1 METQTQNMDEILD
14 GSIVLAKQTLLNDT
28 IQTEQKLKEFEDTY
42 LNIVVADVKDLQG
55 YSFIVDG
62 MKSLKKTRTSIEKR
76 RKELTEPA
84 LKYQRELKAEAD
96 RLTQRIETIETHLD
110 KQKQWFENAT
120 KAEQERVFNLR
131 IAQLTENGFELSNGF
146 YIAGAI
152 HLSGD
157 KVKSL
162 DDSEFDFYIEQGKKE
177 KARKEAE
184 KQLLAEQQKAM
195 QEAQLEIQRLR
206 EELAKER
213 ERVAQERAELEAQKQ
228 ALDKTY
234 NKEDQPEPIIEQPIE
249 QVIDNSSVTE
259 VAPIPMIDPVIEQK
273 VLITEVYEESISSDS
288 HPVQTESFETFRN
301 RLIEVIS
308 NDLHPVQIDGFEI
321 FRNRLIEFVSD
332 NNNKLSRQL
341 LIDWA
346 NEQTI

>member
-1 METQTQNMDEILD
+1 METKTQNMDEILD

-96 RLTQRIETIETHLD
+96 RLTERIETIETHLD

-162 DDSEFDFYIEQGKKE
+162 DDSEFNFYIEQGKKE

-213 ERVAQERAELEAQKQ
+213 ERVAKERAELEAQKQ

-234 NKEDQPEPIIEQPIE
+234 NKEEQPEPIIEQPIE
-249 QVIDNSSVTE
+249 QVVENPSVTE
-259 VAPIPMIDPVIEQK
+259 TAPIELIEQSEPVIEQK
-273 VLITEVYEESISSDS
+273 VLITEVYEE
-288 HPVQTESFETFRN
+288 
-301 RLIEVIS
+301 VIS
-308 NDLHPVQIDGFEI
+308 NDPHPVQIDGFEI
-321 FRNRLIEFVSD
+321 FRNRLIDYVSD

-341 LIDWA
+341 IIDWA
-346 NEQTI
+346 NEQSI

>member
-1 METQTQNMDEILD
+1 METQTQTQNMDEILD
-14 GSIVLAKQTLLNDT
+14 GSIVLAKQTLLTDT

-62 MKSLKKTRTSIEKR
+62 MKTLKKTRTSIEKR

-96 RLTQRIETIETHLD
+96 RLTDRIENIETHLD

-162 DDSEFDFYIEQGKKE
+162 DDSEFNFYIEQGKKE

-206 EELAKER
+206 DELAKER
-213 ERVAQERAELEAQKQ
+213 ERVAKERAELEAQKQ

-234 NKEDQPEPIIEQPIE
+234 NAPIEVVEPKQSFADLAGPPSDEVIEIQPEPIQEAEPIIE
-249 QVIDNSSVTE
+249 T
-259 VAPIPMIDPVIEQK
+259 K
-273 VLITEVYEESISSDS
+273 VLITEVYEETISN
-288 HPVQTESFETFRN
+288 ESNFVIEIDGFIEFKN
-301 RLIEVIS
+301 RLIS
-308 NDLHPVQIDGFEI
+308 Y
-321 FRNRLIEFVSD
+321 VSD

-346 NEQTI
+346 NEQVL

>member
-96 RLTQRIETIETHLD
+96 RLTERIEKIETHLD

-195 QEAQLEIQRLR
+195 QEAQMEIQRLR

-234 NKEDQPEPIIEQPIE
+234 NKEEIVPQTEAIEQPIE
-249 QVIDNSSVTE
+249 QVVDNSSVTE
-259 VAPIPMIDPVIEQK
+259 VAPIELIEQSEPVIEQK
-273 VLITEVYEESISSDS
+273 VLITEVYEE
-288 HPVQTESFETFRN
+288 
-301 RLIEVIS
+301 VIS
-308 NDLHPVQIDGFEI
+308 NDPHPVQIDGFEI

>member
-14 GSIVLAKQTLLNDT
+14 GSIVLAKQTLLTDT

-96 RLTQRIETIETHLD
+96 RLTERIEKIETHLD

-195 QEAQLEIQRLR
+195 QEAQMEIQRLR

-234 NKEDQPEPIIEQPIE
+234 NKEEIVPQTESIEQPIE
-249 QVIDNSSVTE
+249 QVVDNSSVTE
-259 VAPIPMIDPVIEQK
+259 VAPIELIEQSEPIIEEK
-273 VLITEVYEESISSDS
+273 VVVNEIIEESISSD
-288 HPVQTESFETFRN
+288 P
-301 RLIEVIS
+301 
-308 NDLHPVQIDGFEI
+308 HPVQIDGFEI
-321 FRNRLIEFVSD
+321 FRNRLIDYVSD

-341 LIDWA
+341 IIDWA

>member
-1 METQTQNMDEILD
+1 METKTQNMDEILD

-96 RLTQRIETIETHLD
+96 RLTERIETIETHLD

-162 DDSEFDFYIEQGKKE
+162 DDSEFNFYIEQGKKE

-213 ERVAQERAELEAQKQ
+213 ERVAKERAELEAQKQ

-234 NKEDQPEPIIEQPIE
+234 NKEEQTEAIEQPIE
-249 QVIDNSSVTE
+249 QVVENPSVTE
-259 VAPIPMIDPVIEQK
+259 AAPIELIEQSEPVIEQK
-273 VLITEVYEESISSDS
+273 VLITEVYEE
-288 HPVQTESFETFRN
+288 
-301 RLIEVIS
+301 VIS
-308 NDLHPVQIDGFEI
+308 NDPHPVQIDGFEI

>member
-1 METQTQNMDEILD
+1 METKTQNMDEILD

-62 MKSLKKTRTSIEKR
+62 MKCLKKTRTSIEKR

-96 RLTQRIETIETHLD
+96 RLTDRIENIETHLD

-162 DDSEFDFYIEQGKKE
+162 DDLEFNFYIEQGKKE

-213 ERVAQERAELEAQKQ
+213 ERVAKERAELEAQKL

-234 NKEDQPEPIIEQPIE
+234 NKEEIIPQTEAIEQQIEEVVSIEEVLMIEEVAPQQTNKPIIEE
-249 QVIDNSSVTE
+249 KVIS
-259 VAPIPMIDPVIEQK
+259 IDVN
-273 VLITEVYEESISSDS
+273 EESISNENNFVIEIDGFN
-288 HPVQTESFETFRN
+288 EFRN
-301 RLIEVIS
+301 RLIS
-308 NDLHPVQIDGFEI
+308 Y
-321 FRNRLIEFVSD
+321 VSD

-346 NEQTI
+346 NEQII

>member
-96 RLTQRIETIETHLD
+96 RLTERIETIETHLD

-162 DDSEFDFYIEQGKKE
+162 DDSEFNFYIEQGKKE

-213 ERVAQERAELEAQKQ
+213 ERVAKERAELEAQKQ

-234 NKEDQPEPIIEQPIE
+234 NKEEIVPQTETIEQPIE
-249 QVIDNSSVTE
+249 QVAIIEEVTMIE
-259 VAPIPMIDPVIEQK
+259 EFAPQQTNEPIIEEKVIVNE
-273 VLITEVYEESISSDS
+273 IIEESISSD
-288 HPVQTESFETFRN
+288 P
-301 RLIEVIS
+301 
-308 NDLHPVQIDGFEI
+308 HPVQIDGFEI
-321 FRNRLIEFVSD
+321 FRNRLIDYVSD

-341 LIDWA
+341 IIDWA

>member
-96 RLTQRIETIETHLD
+96 RLTERIETIETHLD

-162 DDSEFDFYIEQGKKE
+162 DDSEFKFYIEQGKKE

-213 ERVAQERAELEAQKQ
+213 ERVAKERAELEAQKQ

-234 NKEDQPEPIIEQPIE
+234 NKEEIVPQTETIEQPIE
-249 QVIDNSSVTE
+249 QVAIIEEVTMIE
-259 VAPIPMIDPVIEQK
+259 EFAPQQTNEPIIEEK
-273 VLITEVYEESISSDS
+273 VVVNEIIEESISSD
-288 HPVQTESFETFRN
+288 P
-301 RLIEVIS
+301 
-308 NDLHPVQIDGFEI
+308 HPVQIDGFEI
-321 FRNRLIEFVSD
+321 FRNRLIDYVSD

-341 LIDWA
+341 IIDWA

>member
-1 METQTQNMDEILD
+1 METKTQNMDEILD

-96 RLTQRIETIETHLD
+96 RLTERIENIETHLE

-162 DDSEFDFYIEQGKKE
+162 DDSEFNFYIEQGKKE

-213 ERVAQERAELEAQKQ
+213 ERVAKERAELEAQKQ

-234 NKEDQPEPIIEQPIE
+234 NKEEIIPQTEAIEQPIE
-249 QVIDNSSVTE
+249 QVATIEEVTMIE
-259 VAPIPMIDPVIEQK
+259 EFEPQQTNEPIIEEK
-273 VLITEVYEESISSDS
+273 VVVNEIIE
-288 HPVQTESFETFRN
+288 
-301 RLIEVIS
+301 EVIS
-308 NDLHPVQIDGFEI
+308 NDPQPVQKDGFEI
-321 FRNRLIEFVSD
+321 FRNRLIDYVSD

-341 LIDWA
+341 IIDWA
-346 NEQTI
+346 NEQSI

>member
-96 RLTQRIETIETHLD
+96 RLTERIETIETHLD

-213 ERVAQERAELEAQKQ
+213 ERVAKERAELEAQKQ

-234 NKEDQPEPIIEQPIE
+234 NKEEIVPKTEAIEQPIE
-249 QVIDNSSVTE
+249 QVVENPSVTE
-259 VAPIPMIDPVIEQK
+259 VAPIELIEQSEPVIEQK
-273 VLITEVYEESISSDS
+273 VLITEVYEE
-288 HPVQTESFETFRN
+288 
-301 RLIEVIS
+301 VIS
-308 NDLHPVQIDGFEI
+308 NDPHPVQIDGFEI

>member
-96 RLTQRIETIETHLD
+96 RLTERIETIETHLD

-162 DDSEFDFYIEQGKKE
+162 DDSEFNFYIEQGKKE

-213 ERVAQERAELEAQKQ
+213 ERVAKERAELEAQKQ

-234 NKEDQPEPIIEQPIE
+234 NKEEIVPQTETIEQPIE
-249 QVIDNSSVTE
+249 QVVENHSVTE
-259 VAPIPMIDPVIEQK
+259 SAPIELIEQSEPVIEQK
-273 VLITEVYEESISSDS
+273 VLITEVYEE
-288 HPVQTESFETFRN
+288 
-301 RLIEVIS
+301 VIS
-308 NDLHPVQIDGFEI
+308 NDPHPVQIDGFEI
-321 FRNRLIEFVSD
+321 FRNRLIDYVSD

-341 LIDWA
+341 IIDWA
-346 NEQTI
+346 NEQFI

>member
-96 RLTQRIETIETHLD
+96 RLTERIETIETHLD

-162 DDSEFDFYIEQGKKE
+162 DDSEFNFYIEQGKKE

-213 ERVAQERAELEAQKQ
+213 ERVAKERAELEAQKQ

-234 NKEDQPEPIIEQPIE
+234 NKEEQPEPIIEQPIE
-249 QVIDNSSVTE
+249 QVVENPSVTE
-259 VAPIPMIDPVIEQK
+259 SAPIELIEQSEPVIEQK
-273 VLITEVYEESISSDS
+273 VLITEVYEE
-288 HPVQTESFETFRN
+288 
-301 RLIEVIS
+301 VIS
-308 NDLHPVQIDGFEI
+308 NDPHPVQIDGFEI

>member
-62 MKSLKKTRTSIEKR
+62 IKSLKKTKTSIEKR

-84 LKYQRELKAEAD
+84 LKYQRELKGEAD
-96 RLTQRIETIETHLD
+96 RLTERVEPIIAHLE

-162 DDSEFDFYIEQGKKE
+162 DDSEFNFYIEQGKKE

-195 QEAQLEIQRLR
+195 QEAQMEIQRLR

-213 ERVAQERAELEAQKQ
+213 ERVAKERAELEAQKQ

-234 NKEDQPEPIIEQPIE
+234 SKEEQPEPIIEQPIE
-249 QVIDNSSVTE
+249 QVVENPSVTE
-259 VAPIPMIDPVIEQK
+259 TAPIELIEQSEPVIEQK
-273 VLITEVYEESISSDS
+273 VLITEVYEE
-288 HPVQTESFETFRN
+288 
-301 RLIEVIS
+301 VIS
-308 NDLHPVQIDGFEI
+308 NDPHPVQIDGFEI

>member
-96 RLTQRIETIETHLD
+96 RLTERIETIETHLD

-195 QEAQLEIQRLR
+195 QEAQMEIQRLR

-234 NKEDQPEPIIEQPIE
+234 NKEEIVPQTEAIEQPIE
-249 QVIDNSSVTE
+249 QVVDNSSVTE
-259 VAPIPMIDPVIEQK
+259 VAPIELIEQSEPIIEEK
-273 VLITEVYEESISSDS
+273 VVVNEIIEESISSD
-288 HPVQTESFETFRN
+288 P
-301 RLIEVIS
+301 
-308 NDLHPVQIDGFEI
+308 HPVQIDGFEI
-321 FRNRLIEFVSD
+321 FRNRLIDYVSD

-341 LIDWA
+341 IIDWA

>member
-96 RLTQRIETIETHLD
+96 RLTERIETIETHLD

-162 DDSEFDFYIEQGKKE
+162 DDSEFNFYIEQGKKE

-213 ERVAQERAELEAQKQ
+213 ERVAKERAELEAQKQ

-234 NKEDQPEPIIEQPIE
+234 NKEEQPEPIIEQPIE
-249 QVIDNSSVTE
+249 QVVENHSVTE
-259 VAPIPMIDPVIEQK
+259 AAPIELIEQSEPVIEQK
-273 VLITEVYEESISSDS
+273 VLITEVYEE
-288 HPVQTESFETFRN
+288 
-301 RLIEVIS
+301 VIS
-308 NDLHPVQIDGFEI
+308 NDPHPVQIDGFEI

>member
-195 QEAQLEIQRLR
+195 QEAQMEIQRLR

-213 ERVAQERAELEAQKQ
+213 ERVAKERAELEAQKQ

-234 NKEDQPEPIIEQPIE
+234 SKEEQPEPIIEQPIE
-249 QVIDNSSVTE
+249 QVVDNSSVTE
-259 VAPIPMIDPVIEQK
+259 VAPIELIEQSEPVIEQK
-273 VLITEVYEESISSDS
+273 VLITEVYEE
-288 HPVQTESFETFRN
+288 V
-301 RLIEVIS
+301 VS
-308 NDLHPVQIDGFEI
+308 NDPHPVQIDGFEI

>member
-96 RLTQRIETIETHLD
+96 RLTERIETIETHLD

-162 DDSEFDFYIEQGKKE
+162 DDSEFNFYIDQGKKE

-213 ERVAQERAELEAQKQ
+213 ERVAKERAELEAQKQ

-234 NKEDQPEPIIEQPIE
+234 NKEEIVPQTETIEQPIE
-249 QVIDNSSVTE
+249 QVAIIEEVTMIE
-259 VAPIPMIDPVIEQK
+259 EFAPQQTNEPIIEEKVIVNE
-273 VLITEVYEESISSDS
+273 IIEESISSD
-288 HPVQTESFETFRN
+288 P
-301 RLIEVIS
+301 
-308 NDLHPVQIDGFEI
+308 HPVQIDGFEI
-321 FRNRLIEFVSD
+321 FRNRLIDYVSD

-341 LIDWA
+341 IIDWA

>member
-14 GSIVLAKQTLLNDT
+14 GSIVLAKQTLLTNT

-62 MKSLKKTRTSIEKR
+62 VKTLKKALTSIEKT

-96 RLTQRIETIETHLD
+96 RLADRIGNIKTHLE
-110 KQKQWFENAT
+110 KQKTWFEDAT

-162 DDSEFDFYIEQGKKE
+162 DDSEFNFYIEQGKKE

-206 EELAKER
+206 DELAKER
-213 ERVAQERAELEAQKQ
+213 ERVAKERAELEAQKL

-234 NKEDQPEPIIEQPIE
+234 NKEEIIEQTEAIEQPIE
-249 QVIDNSSVTE
+249 E
-259 VAPIPMIDPVIEQK
+259 VATIEEVVMIEEVLPQQTNKPIIEEKFVVNEIIEETTSNESNFVIEIDGFNEFK
-273 VLITEVYEESISSDS
+273 
-288 HPVQTESFETFRN
+288 N
-301 RLIEVIS
+301 RLIS
-308 NDLHPVQIDGFEI
+308 Y
-321 FRNRLIEFVSD
+321 VSD

-346 NEQTI
+346 NEQVL

>member
-1 METQTQNMDEILD
+1 
-14 GSIVLAKQTLLNDT
+14 
-28 IQTEQKLKEFEDTY
+28 
-42 LNIVVADVKDLQG
+42 
-55 YSFIVDG
+55 

-96 RLTQRIETIETHLD
+96 RLTDRIENIETHLD

-162 DDSEFDFYIEQGKKE
+162 DDLEFNFYIEQGKKE

-213 ERVAQERAELEAQKQ
+213 ERVAKERAELEAQKL

-234 NKEDQPEPIIEQPIE
+234 NKEEIIPQTEAIEQQIEEVVTIEEVLMIEEVAPQQTNKPIIEE
-249 QVIDNSSVTE
+249 KVIS
-259 VAPIPMIDPVIEQK
+259 IDVN
-273 VLITEVYEESISSDS
+273 EESISNENNFVIEIDGFN
-288 HPVQTESFETFRN
+288 EFRN
-301 RLIEVIS
+301 RLIS
-308 NDLHPVQIDGFEI
+308 Y
-321 FRNRLIEFVSD
+321 VSD

-346 NEQTI
+346 NEQII

>member
-62 MKSLKKTRTSIEKR
+62 MKSLKKTRTSIEKS

-96 RLTQRIETIETHLD
+96 RLTERIEPIITHLA
-110 KQKQWFENAT
+110 KQKQWFEDAT

-131 IAQLTENGFELSNGF
+131 IAQLTENGFELSNGY

-162 DDSEFDFYIEQGKKE
+162 DDSEFNFYIEQGKKE

-213 ERVAQERAELEAQKQ
+213 ERVAKERAELEAQKQ

-234 NKEDQPEPIIEQPIE
+234 NKEEQPEPIIEQPIE
-249 QVIDNSSVTE
+249 QVVENHSVTE
-259 VAPIPMIDPVIEQK
+259 AAPIELIEQSEPVIEQK
-273 VLITEVYEESISSDS
+273 VLITEVYEE
-288 HPVQTESFETFRN
+288 
-301 RLIEVIS
+301 VIS
-308 NDLHPVQIDGFEI
+308 NDPHPVQIDGFEI
-321 FRNRLIEFVSD
+321 FKNRLIEFVSD

>member
-96 RLTQRIETIETHLD
+96 RLTERIERIETHLD

-120 KAEQERVFNLR
+120 KAERERVFNLR

-195 QEAQLEIQRLR
+195 QEAQMEIQRLR

-234 NKEDQPEPIIEQPIE
+234 SKEEQPEPIIEQPIE
-249 QVIDNSSVTE
+249 QVVENTSVTE
-259 VAPIPMIDPVIEQK
+259 TAPTELIEQSEPVIEQK
-273 VLITEVYEESISSDS
+273 VLITEVYEE
-288 HPVQTESFETFRN
+288 
-301 RLIEVIS
+301 VIS
-308 NDLHPVQIDGFEI
+308 NDPHPVQIDGFEI

>member
-62 MKSLKKTRTSIEKR
+62 IKSLKKTKTSIEKR

-84 LKYQRELKAEAD
+84 LKYQRELKGEAD
-96 RLTQRIETIETHLD
+96 RLTERVEPIIAHLE

-213 ERVAQERAELEAQKQ
+213 ERVAKERAELEAQKQ

-234 NKEDQPEPIIEQPIE
+234 NKEEIVPQTEAIEQPIE
-249 QVIDNSSVTE
+249 QVVENTSVTE
-259 VAPIPMIDPVIEQK
+259 VAPIELIEQSEPVIEQK
-273 VLITEVYEESISSDS
+273 VLITEVYEE
-288 HPVQTESFETFRN
+288 
-301 RLIEVIS
+301 VIS
-308 NDLHPVQIDGFEI
+308 NDPHPVQIDGFEI

>member
-195 QEAQLEIQRLR
+195 QEAQMEIQRLR

-234 NKEDQPEPIIEQPIE
+234 NKEEIVPQTEAIEQPIE
-249 QVIDNSSVTE
+249 QVVENTSVTE
-259 VAPIPMIDPVIEQK
+259 VAPIELIEQSEPIIEEK
-273 VLITEVYEESISSDS
+273 VVVNEIIEESISSD
-288 HPVQTESFETFRN
+288 P
-301 RLIEVIS
+301 
-308 NDLHPVQIDGFEI
+308 HPVQIDGFEI
-321 FRNRLIEFVSD
+321 FRNRLIDYVSD

-341 LIDWA
+341 IIDWA

>member
-96 RLTQRIETIETHLD
+96 RLTERIENIETHLD

-195 QEAQLEIQRLR
+195 QEAQMEIQRLR

-234 NKEDQPEPIIEQPIE
+234 NKEEIVPQTEAIEQPIE
-249 QVIDNSSVTE
+249 QVVDNSSVTE
-259 VAPIPMIDPVIEQK
+259 VAPIELIEQSEPIIEEK
-273 VLITEVYEESISSDS
+273 VVVNEIIEESISSD
-288 HPVQTESFETFRN
+288 P
-301 RLIEVIS
+301 
-308 NDLHPVQIDGFEI
+308 HPVQIDGFEI
-321 FRNRLIEFVSD
+321 FRNRLIDYVSD

-341 LIDWA
+341 IIDWA

>member
-1 METQTQNMDEILD
+1 METKTQNMDEILD

-96 RLTQRIETIETHLD
+96 RLTERIETIETHLD

-162 DDSEFDFYIEQGKKE
+162 DDSEFNFYIEQGKKE

-213 ERVAQERAELEAQKQ
+213 ERVAKERAELEAQKQ

-234 NKEDQPEPIIEQPIE
+234 NKEEIVPQTETIEQPIE
-249 QVIDNSSVTE
+249 QVAIIEEVTMIE
-259 VAPIPMIDPVIEQK
+259 EFAPQQTNEPIIEEK
-273 VLITEVYEESISSDS
+273 VVVNEIIEESISSD
-288 HPVQTESFETFRN
+288 P
-301 RLIEVIS
+301 
-308 NDLHPVQIDGFEI
+308 HPVQIDGFEI
-321 FRNRLIEFVSD
+321 FRNRLIDYVSD

-341 LIDWA
+341 IIDWA

>member
-1 METQTQNMDEILD
+1 MEGLFL
-14 GSIVLAKQTLLNDT
+14 S
-28 IQTEQKLKEFEDTY
+28 
-42 LNIVVADVKDLQG
+42 
-55 YSFIVDG
+55 G

-96 RLTQRIETIETHLD
+96 RLTERIEKIETHLD

-213 ERVAQERAELEAQKQ
+213 ERVAKERAELEAQKQ

-234 NKEDQPEPIIEQPIE
+234 NKEEQPEPIIEQPIE
-249 QVIDNSSVTE
+249 QVVENPSVTE
-259 VAPIPMIDPVIEQK
+259 VAPIELIEQSEPVIEQK
-273 VLITEVYEESISSDS
+273 VLITEVYEESIS
-288 HPVQTESFETFRN
+288 
-301 RLIEVIS
+301 
-308 NDLHPVQIDGFEI
+308 NDPHPVQIDGFEI

>member
-96 RLTQRIETIETHLD
+96 RLTERIEKIETHLD

-195 QEAQLEIQRLR
+195 QEAQMEIQRLR

-234 NKEDQPEPIIEQPIE
+234 NKEEIVPQTEAIEQPIE
-249 QVIDNSSVTE
+249 QVVDNSSVTE
-259 VAPIPMIDPVIEQK
+259 VAPIELIEQSEPIIEEK
-273 VLITEVYEESISSDS
+273 VVVNEIIEESISSD
-288 HPVQTESFETFRN
+288 P
-301 RLIEVIS
+301 
-308 NDLHPVQIDGFEI
+308 HPVQIDGFEI
-321 FRNRLIEFVSD
+321 FRNRLIDYVSD

-341 LIDWA
+341 IIDWA

>member
-96 RLTQRIETIETHLD
+96 RLTERIETIETHLD

-162 DDSEFDFYIEQGKKE
+162 DDSEFNFYIEQGKKE

-213 ERVAQERAELEAQKQ
+213 ERVAKERAELEAQKQ

-234 NKEDQPEPIIEQPIE
+234 NKEEQPEPIIEQSIE
-249 QVIDNSSVTE
+249 QVVENPSVTE
-259 VAPIPMIDPVIEQK
+259 SAPIELIEQSEPVIEQK
-273 VLITEVYEESISSDS
+273 VLITEVYEE
-288 HPVQTESFETFRN
+288 
-301 RLIEVIS
+301 VIS
-308 NDLHPVQIDGFEI
+308 NDPHPVQIDGFEI
-321 FRNRLIEFVSD
+321 FRNRLIDYVSD

-341 LIDWA
+341 IIDWA

>member
-96 RLTQRIETIETHLD
+96 RLTERIETIETHLD

-152 HLSGD
+152 HLSGG

-162 DDSEFDFYIEQGKKE
+162 DDSEFNFYIEQGKKE

-213 ERVAQERAELEAQKQ
+213 ERVAKERAELEAQKQ

-234 NKEDQPEPIIEQPIE
+234 NKEEQPEPIIEQPIE
-249 QVIDNSSVTE
+249 QVVENPSVTE
-259 VAPIPMIDPVIEQK
+259 VAPIELIEQSEPVIEQK
-273 VLITEVYEESISSDS
+273 VLITEVYEE
-288 HPVQTESFETFRN
+288 
-301 RLIEVIS
+301 VIS
-308 NDLHPVQIDGFEI
+308 NDPHPVQIDGFEI
-321 FRNRLIEFVSD
+321 FRNRLIDYVSD

-341 LIDWA
+341 IIDWA

>member
-96 RLTQRIETIETHLD
+96 RLTERIETIETHLD

-162 DDSEFDFYIEQGKKE
+162 DDSEFNFYIEQGKKE

-213 ERVAQERAELEAQKQ
+213 ERVAKERAELEAQKQ

-234 NKEDQPEPIIEQPIE
+234 NKEEQPEPIIEQPIE
-249 QVIDNSSVTE
+249 QVVENPSVTE
-259 VAPIPMIDPVIEQK
+259 SAPIELIEQSEPVIEQK
-273 VLITEVYEESISSDS
+273 VLITEVYEE
-288 HPVQTESFETFRN
+288 
-301 RLIEVIS
+301 VIS
-308 NDLHPVQIDGFEI
+308 NDPHPVQIDGFEI
-321 FRNRLIEFVSD
+321 FRNRLIDYVSD

-341 LIDWA
+341 IIDWA

>member
-195 QEAQLEIQRLR
+195 QEAQMEIQRLR

-234 NKEDQPEPIIEQPIE
+234 NKEEQPEPIIEQPIE
-249 QVIDNSSVTE
+249 QVVENPSVTE
-259 VAPIPMIDPVIEQK
+259 TAPIELIEQSEPVIEQK
-273 VLITEVYEESISSDS
+273 VLITEVYEE
-288 HPVQTESFETFRN
+288 
-301 RLIEVIS
+301 VIS
-308 NDLHPVQIDGFEI
+308 NDPHPVQIDGFEI

>member
-96 RLTQRIETIETHLD
+96 RLTERIEKIETHLD

-195 QEAQLEIQRLR
+195 QEAQMEIQRLR

-234 NKEDQPEPIIEQPIE
+234 NKEEQPEPIIEQPIE
-249 QVIDNSSVTE
+249 QVVDNSSVTE
-259 VAPIPMIDPVIEQK
+259 VAPIELIEQSEPIIEEK
-273 VLITEVYEESISSDS
+273 VIVNEIIEESISSD
-288 HPVQTESFETFRN
+288 P
-301 RLIEVIS
+301 
-308 NDLHPVQIDGFEI
+308 HPVQIDGFEI
-321 FRNRLIEFVSD
+321 FRNRLIDYVSD

-341 LIDWA
+341 IIDWA